1 MVYYFRSITC
11 EEEPEGYLL
20 YMGKD
25 KYENDDL
32 IKHAWPEDVCPT
44 PHLVAGGHQPAWR
57 NPRLP
62 SPHNWMRLFAR
73 YSANTT
79 MGFWLPCSRY

>member
-32 IKHAWPEDVCPT
+32 IKYAWPEDVCPT
-44 PHLVAGGHQPAWR
+44 PTPSSVRAAARVAESRLAQP
-57 NPRLP
+57 
-62 SPHNWMRLFAR
+62 
-73 YSANTT
+73 T
-79 MGFWLPCSRY
+79 